1 MTAQTFHIV
10 LHHLSADARVAS
22 AAQPDHDL
30 PKVTL
35 ERLRE
40 LLVALA
46 ATAATL
52 PKVSAAAPE
61 IRIRSGK
68 DTLQVRVSD
77 GQLRFVS
84 WETKAGGVGLN
95 VDQIIARVSL
105 SAPRAEPAP
114 LRPVRIHTPSAGA
127 PEKIPRWLKVSLLVA
142 AIVAING
149 TSVWMLLKP
158 PPDLLS
164 EFELLPAGASHELL
178 AMYAGD
184 YATGAREG
192 DRLLTIQPDGAI
204 QLSKYGQQRNV
215 VQEGVKT
222 VRGALTSGKPALLT
236 NDPYLLEIKDP
247 NTVVLYGDTY
257 KRKSL

>member
-1 MTAQTFHIV
+1 MAAQTFHIV
-10 LHHLSADARVAS
+10 LHHLSSDAKVAS

-30 PKVTL
+30 PAITIEK
-35 ERLRE
+35 LRE

-52 PKVSAAAPE
+52 PAVSAATPE
-61 IRIRSGK
+61 IRIKAGK
-68 DTLQVRVSD
+68 DTLTVRVSE

-95 VDQIIARVSL
+95 VDQIIARVNF
-105 SAPRAEPAP
+105 SAPRTEPAP
-114 LRPVRIHTPSAGA
+114 LRPARMHAPAGP
-127 PEKIPRWLKVSLLVA
+127 PEKVPRWLKITGLIA
-142 AIVAING
+142 AILVINSI
-149 TSVWMLLKP
+149 SVWMLIKP

-178 AMYAGD
+178 ASLAGD
-184 YATGAREG
+184 YETGNREG
-192 DRLLTIQPDGAI
+192 DRRLTIQPDGAI
-204 QLSKYGQQRNV
+204 QLSKYGQKRAVLEENT
-215 VQEGVKT
+215 KT
-222 VRGALTSGKPALLT
+222 VRGALAAGKPVLLT
-236 NDPYLLEIKDP
+236 DDPYLAEVKDP

>member
-1 MTAQTFHIV
+1 MTPQTFHII
-10 LHHLSADARVAS
+10 LHHLSPDAKVAS

-30 PKVTL
+30 PRVTT
-35 ERLRE
+35 EKLRE

-46 ATAATL
+46 ATAVHL
-52 PKVSAAAPE
+52 PKVSAASPE
-61 IRIRSGK
+61 IRIRAGK
-68 DTLQVRVSD
+68 DTLQIRVSE

-95 VDQIIARVSL
+95 VDQIIARVSF

-114 LRPVRIHTPSAGA
+114 LRPARMHAPAA
-127 PEKIPRWLKVSLLVA
+127 RPEKIPRWAKVTGL
-142 AIVAING
+142 IVAIVGINA

-178 AMYAGD
+178 SMYAGD
-184 YATGAREG
+184 YETGMREG
-192 DRLLTIQPDGAI
+192 DRRLTIQPDGAL
-204 QLSKYGQQRNV
+204 QLSKYGQARAV
-215 VQEGVKT
+215 VQEGNKT

-247 NTVVLYGDTY
+247 NTIVLYGDTY

>member
-1 MTAQTFHIV
+1 MTPQTFHII
-10 LHHLSADARVAS
+10 LHHLSPDAKVAS

-30 PKVTL
+30 PKVTVDK
-35 ERLRE
+35 LRE

-46 ATAATL
+46 ATAVHL
-52 PKVSAAAPE
+52 PAVSAAAPE

-68 DTLQVRVSD
+68 DTLQVRVSE

-95 VDQIIARVSL
+95 VDQIIARVSF

-114 LRPVRIHTPSAGA
+114 LRPARMHAPSGP
-127 PEKIPRWLKVSLLVA
+127 PEKVPRWAKVTALIA
-142 AIVAING
+142 AIVGINA

-178 AMYAGD
+178 NMYAGD
-184 YATGAREG
+184 YETGTREG
-192 DRLLTIQPDGAI
+192 DRRLTIQPDGAL
-204 QLSKYGQQRNV
+204 QLSKYGQARAV
-215 VQEGVKT
+215 VPEGNKT

-236 NDPYLLEIKDP
+236 DDPYLLEIKDP